1 MTWLLRVDRLPANK
15 ACCLRRWAVA
25 FPLPRRLD
33 VPAVRAPEWF
43 GPFRV
48 AVQATCKHWQSRG
61 PRATGSSSS
70 CSGSALAVAL
80 ATGLAVSILLLVKEP
95 DAGNERVTMPSSF
108 LPLDRRRVGWPT
120 DSFPDRFHVLGTH
133 NWTMLGSVVQRR
145 DGSGRIVE
153 AFLSQAQ
160 RMIAMLNH
168 DESSS
173 STHRP

>member
-1 MTWLLRVDRLPANK
+1 VTWLLRVDRLPANK

-108 LPLDRRRVGWPT
+108 PRTGAALAGRRIRSQTASTFSVPT
-120 DSFPDRFHVLGTH
+120 TGRCWAPSFSDGTGRAAS
-133 NWTMLGSVVQRR
+133 WRPFFPRR
-145 DGSGRIVE
+145 NE
-153 AFLSQAQ
+153 
-160 RMIAMLNH
+160 
-168 DESSS
+168 
-173 STHRP
+173 